1 MKKYEVI
8 LEQTEHFRVI
18 VEARDED
25 EADDRAC
32 EMFSNGEYDE
42 LGDCGIT
49 NTKVSEIK

>member
-18 VEARDED
+18 VEARDEN

-49 NTKVSEIK
+49 NTNVKEIK